1 MSFST
6 GLRRLAPAARPDRRR
21 PGPDQAELSPR
32 AFVRLALALLTAQ
45 ALVLVA
51 VMSRGWFYNDDFALL
66 MQASDRS
73 LGWNYLRMPIN
84 DHLLPGLRLEFW
96 LLRHTSPLNHPLT
109 IGARLLLQVG
119 GTALLLLLLR
129 TLAGRRRRVLA
140 VTALYAFCPLVLTN
154 SLWLTVALALLPAQA
169 LVLGALYGHVRYSMT
184 GRLRWAALA
193 GLCLLSGA
201 LFWEKV
207 AVTAVVL
214 PILSLGYLH
223 EGTLR
228 HRLAASLRQ
237 WRGWL
242 LTAAPITAFT
252 AYFMAAG
259 YGGAAKG
266 VSPPDLVGVLWM
278 QWSRVIA
285 PSLLGGPWSW
295 FKDPNVSLGYATAS
309 TAVALLGQLG
319 FAALVALGVRL
330 VGWKSLLAWSIPA
343 VPLVLGTTLVALGRY
358 EFFGQLI
365 AATLRYA
372 ADLAAPLF
380 LGLALAITPTSAAA
394 IRRRLAAAPSGQPA
408 VAAEPAPDDLST
420 EDRPA
425 DERRV
430 DDHPA
435 DDHPAD
441 DQPADDQPAND
452 QPADDQPAD
461 DEPVA
466 AGRGRRAAV
475 LVGGVAAALWLTGS
489 LLSVADFSRHWG
501 ANPAHRYVT
510 ALKANIAAAGPKL
523 NLYDSTVSQA
533 VLPIFFGPRWHMS
546 DFLPLT
552 GRVPALDAPATEPLL
567 ADDSGALAPAV
578 LIPAAILQPPPKG
591 LCAYLAQGAGTWR
604 IPFDKP
610 APEGDGFLRIDYLQ
624 PRPSTAEVAVE
635 DLQGAVRY
643 PVHHRKVV
651 FEHKLSHVTLRLPV
665 TSVRAVILRTSA
677 PETHLCVG
685 RLTVGAPFP
694 TGAPR

>member
-32 AFVRLALALLTAQ
+32 AFGRLALALLSAQ
-45 ALVLVA
+45 SLALVA
-51 VMSRGWFYNDDFALL
+51 VMTRGWFYNDDFALL
-66 MQASDRS
+66 MQASHRS

-193 GLCLLSGA
+193 GLCLLGGA

-228 HRLAASLRQ
+228 QRLAASLRQ

-259 YGGAAKG
+259 YGGAAKA
-266 VSPPDLVGVLWM
+266 VSPSDLIGVLWM

-372 ADLAAPLF
+372 ADLAVPLF

-394 IRRRLAAAPSGQPA
+394 IRRRLG
-408 VAAEPAPDDLST
+408 AEPGADDRLAD
-420 EDRPA
+420 DRPA
-425 DERRV
+425 
-430 DDHPA
+430 PA
-435 DDHPAD
+435 HA
-441 DQPADDQPAND
+441 
-452 QPADDQPAD
+452 
-461 DEPVA
+461 PVA
-466 AGRGRRAAV
+466 AGRGRRATV

-567 ADDSGALAPAV
+567 ADDSGALVPAV